1 MRRNRHNR
9 PLPLKVVGQ
18 WITNSLTIQTTDGIL
33 QSDNEKERIMDIT
46 EVGSYISEIKEALQS
61 AISEAETKEGNI
73 ESRVEELSNAK
84 HELES
89 ARADVDEIFSALEDF
104 DGNRLSNAI
113 DEAINLGIED

>member
-1 MRRNRHNR
+1 MRRHRRNRW
-9 PLPLKVVGQ
+9 K
-18 WITNSLTIQTTDGIL
+18 TNDLTTQTIDGIL
-33 QSDNEKERIMDIT
+33 QSTNREERNMDIT

-89 ARADVDEIFSALEDF
+89 ARADVEELFNSIEDF
-104 DGNRLSNAI
+104 DGDRLANAI
-113 DEAINLGIED
+113 DEATNLGIED